1 MEGGHA
7 LADVLLGRAEPTGRL
22 PFTVPTDEAHLPP
35 FDRDADAVTYDGW
48 HGYWRLARDGNAA
61 AYPFGFGLGYTS
73 LVLGD
78 TSAEVGDDGSV
89 LVTTQ
94 VRNQGDRPGTE
105 VVQVYGG
112 ASGTPPR
119 LVAFARVEVAAGAA
133 VPVQVL
139 VAPGAF
145 ARRPVGAG
153 GWVAAGG
160 AHDIVVARH
169 AEDPDARRF
178 TLDLRP

>member
-1 MEGGHA
+1 M
-7 LADVLLGRAEPTGRL
+7 T
-22 PFTVPTDEAHLPP
+22 T
-35 FDRDADAVTYDGW
+35 
-48 HGYWRLARDGNAA
+48 
-61 AYPFGFGLGYTS
+61 
-73 LVLGD
+73 
-78 TSAEVGDDGSV
+78 GSV

-94 VRNQGDRPGTE
+94 ARNQGDRPGTE

-119 LVAFARVEVAAGAA
+119 LVAFARVEVAAGARCPSRCGSRPA
-133 VPVQVL
+133 
-139 VAPGAF
+139 AF

-153 GWVAAGG
+153 GWVAARG

-169 AEDPDARRF
+169 AEDPDARHF